1 MRLFSNKSN
10 IAYSPDNDSDQRQI
24 RYRESGLVH
33 RLSDI
38 LQDNIRT
45 RRDKNGRKG
54 TLIEK
59 AGIVGDA
66 SERVNL
72 VDDQLKDMNKRI
84 DAALE
89 RMYRVENRYW
99 EQFTA
104 LETALQ
110 RMSSQSMW
118 LMQQFGGGM
127 Y

>member
-1 MRLFSNKSN
+1 M
-10 IAYSPDNDSDQRQI
+10 
-24 RYRESGLVH
+24 
-33 RLSDI
+33 
-38 LQDNIRT
+38 
-45 RRDKNGRKG
+45 
-54 TLIEK
+54 
-59 AGIVGDA
+59 
-66 SERVNL
+66 NL